1 MIQGDIAI
9 KPILNVIFDFW
20 FFMNRI
26 WCAYLKKNQIILETW
41 FIYILGIGQHRHLK
55 FIAKHHNYFIVLDNR
70 LFLLQFQ
77 HGPKSISMYNVHCM
91 YIVLQPSKTIGVYNL
106 HCRCMPLLLKR
117 FIYIALGEKRIG
129 TYIFPR

>member
-1 MIQGDIAI
+1 
-9 KPILNVIFDFW
+9 
-20 FFMNRI
+20 MNMM
-26 WCAYLKKNQIILETW
+26 CLPEKKDQIILETW

-91 YIVLQPSKTIGVYNL
+91 YV
-106 HCRCMPLLLKR
+106 HCFTTQQDNWCV
-117 FIYIALGEKRIG
+117 
-129 TYIFPR
+129 